1 MKKLVGLAAVALTL
15 AGCGGAK
22 VSISSRIGTRTPMAL
37 SAASPANRLTLNGG
51 NVVLD
56 DVKIVVRRIRLEPT
70 AVAVGESAAGEDEI
84 GLGPFLLDFGKTY
97 LDSGA
102 GTLVHDFT
110 ADVAPGTYKQVKFEI
125 HKIESSD
132 VAANPSLFTDMA
144 GLSVKI
150 QGSYLGSSFTF
161 TSALDEEQEREGTF
175 KVGDGSNI
183 DLNVD
188 PTNWFTDPSDPTVT
202 LNPADPANQ
211 SKIESNIKASIDS
224 FEDDN
229 RDGKPD

>member
-1 MKKLVGLAAVALTL
+1 MKKLVGLGAVALAL

-22 VSISSRIGTRTPMAL
+22 VSVSSRIGTRTPMAL
-37 SAASPANRLTLNGG
+37 TAASPSSQLTLNGG
-51 NVVLD
+51 SIVLD
-56 DVKIVVRRIRLEPT
+56 DVKIVVRRVRLEPT
-70 AVAVGESAAGEDEI
+70 AVAVGESSAGEDELGI
-84 GLGPFLLDFGKTY
+84 GPFLLDFGKTY

-110 ADVAPGTYKQVKFEI
+110 GDVAPGTYKQIKFEI

-132 VAANPSLFTDMA
+132 AAANPAAFADMS
-144 GLSVKI
+144 GLSVRI
-150 QGSYLGSSFTF
+150 QGSYLGSPFTF
-161 TSALDEEQEREGTF
+161 TSSLDEEQEREGTF

-183 DLNVD
+183 DLNID
-188 PTNWFTDPSDPTVT
+188 PTNWFTDPGNPAVT
-202 LNPADPANQ
+202 LDPADPANQ